1 MQSEIIQLGDVAIF
15 STAEKEL
22 LASGFEKWL
31 RQKVFFISSKEKR
44 LLKRMEREIPRHLSM
59 NEINIQ
65 RREWKD

>member
-22 LASGFEKWL
+22 LAPGFEKWL